1 MNYVYTILGLAI
13 IAAATVLMVV
23 DSIKSR
29 HQLRKSQESY
39 DALVERLDKLR
50 IEAAIHGALAAPKE
64 EWRALFPHLFKEK
77 R

>member
-29 HQLRKSQESY
+29 HQLRKSQESH
-39 DALVERLDKLR
+39 DALVDRLDKLR
-50 IEAAIHGALAAPKE
+50 IEAAINGAISAPKE
-64 EWRALFPHLFKEK
+64 EWRALFPELFRSE